1 MKKIGLLSSRG
12 RRGGIGGRP
21 FNTGNGTGTGTRTV
35 AGGRASAISQGI
47 LSPRRIYAGLEEHVI
62 GQGHVKVA
70 LSVGVHNHLLR
81 SALITKPLTPA
92 AAAAAAAAAAGEDHH
107 HHHGNHHPSMAP
119 YVADPSMIPA
129 DMAQAA
135 EISAMDLSSNSRA
148 VRDAVR
154 KATGT
159 IIPPSKHSSV
169 GQHLKGRLLVDG
181 REVNEL
187 APVVSR
193 DPRFAV
199 PHHVREREEQMRR
212 EEMEAEQAA
221 ASRAKYG
228 SDGGAGAPGVPI
240 TTSSGKSVPPVL
252 IDKTNILLLGPTGS
266 GKTLMAKTLAKLID
280 VPLVVVDATT
290 LTQAGYVGEDVESI
304 LYKLFMEAG
313 QDVGMTERGIVYID
327 EIDKISRKSDS
338 ASITRDVSGEGV
350 QQALLKLLEGTVVNV
365 PKEGGRKN
373 PRGEFIQIDTTN
385 ILFIA
390 GGAFSGLE
398 NIVSRRVS
406 HSSMGFEAKIRATK
420 AEEPTQGS
428 LLDQVG
434 PAVVSLPVSLVNFFS
449 SVSLVVPFPAGV
461 WCRWSRRISRDS
473 ASSRS
478 SSGASRSSCR
488 PKPWT

>member
-1 MKKIGLLSSRG
+1 M
-12 RRGGIGGRP
+12 
-21 FNTGNGTGTGTRTV
+21 
-35 AGGRASAISQGI
+35 
-47 LSPRRIYAGLEEHVI
+47 
-62 GQGHVKVA
+62 KVA

-81 SALITKPLTPA
+81 SALIAKPLIAPDA
-92 AAAAAAAAAAGEDHH
+92 AAVVGVAEDHD
-107 HHHGNHHPSMAP
+107 HP
-119 YVADPSMIPA
+119 YGGIADPSMIPA

-135 EISAMDLSSNSRA
+135 EISAIDLSSNSRA
-148 VRDAVR
+148 ARDAVR

-159 IIPPSKHSSV
+159 IMPPSKHSSV
-169 GQHLKGRLLVDG
+169 GSHIKGRLLVDG
-181 REVNEL
+181 REVANEL
-187 APVVSR
+187 APLVPR
-193 DPRFAV
+193 DPRHAV
-199 PHHVREREEQMRR
+199 PHHVREREELLRR
-212 EEMEAEQAA
+212 EEAEAGRAA
-221 ASRAKYG
+221 YG
-228 SDGGAGAPGVPI
+228 VGDGGGAAGTSI
-240 TTSSGKSVPPVL
+240 TTPSGKCVPPVL
-252 IDKTNILLLGPTGS
+252 IDKTNILMLGPTGS

-313 QDVGMTERGIVYID
+313 QDVGKAERGIVYID

-398 NIVSRRVS
+398 TIVSRRVS
-406 HSSMGFEAKIRATK
+406 HSSMGFQAKIRATK
-420 AEEPTQGS
+420 AEEPTQGH

-434 PAVVSLPVSLVNFFS
+434 P
-449 SVSLVVPFPAGV
+449 
-461 WCRWSRRISRDS
+461 R
-473 ASSRS
+473 
-478 SSGASRSSCR
+478 
-488 PKPWT
+488 